1 MKRNLVLS
9 ILMYVISFLFLGYF
23 CIGLFFMASE
33 IFRLFILCMGALF
46 LYFGGYFLSKY
57 LKNNRPMKIN
67 LYIFFV
73 LYLIFLIYLTLFD
86 VSWLR
91 SGFDFFNFDNL
102 ADRVNLIPFH
112 TIFSFIN
119 DFDSLISTKQIFLNL
134 FGNIFA
140 FMPMALF
147 LPLFFKKQG
156 KIGYFIITLVII
168 ILGIETVQLITGF
181 GRFDVDDLILNLFG
195 AVLAYLVL
203 NIRYVRDLIHNIFLL
218 EGNKIS
224 RNEYIKIIGFIIIAF
239 LLLIILVLY
248 RNKLYNQSYEDYN
261 KIHNPDIEFIYDDD
275 CTQNNLFYEDEVYK
289 YYFKCYDSAD
299 FYVLINGSDKLSIK
313 NFLDNSNY
321 NYDISRLTDLF
332 DINNIDYEI
341 ENKYEHFDIQ
351 VSSNNLSMSPV
362 LEEDI
367 VRLVIIDK
375 GFYDGKYNFEVNII
389 PKKSGEEVIDI
400 EFKSS
405 DDDGNVK
412 LIVRKVKVIVD
423 SNFNVSYFLEN

>member
-57 LKNNRPMKIN
+57 LKNNRPIKIN

-195 AVLAYLVL
+195 VVLAYLVL

-224 RNEYIKIIGFIIIAF
+224 RNEYIKIIGFIIVAF

>member
-91 SGFDFFNFDNL
+91 SGFDFFYFGNL

-140 FMPMALF
+140 FMPMTLF

-351 VSSNNLSMSPV
+351 VSSNNLSMLPF

-405 DDDGNVK
+405 DDDGDVK

>member
-91 SGFDFFNFDNL
+91 SGFDFFYFDNL

-156 KIGYFIITLVII
+156 KLWYFIITLVII

-321 NYDISRLTDLF
+321 SYDISRLTDLF

-351 VSSNNLSMSPV
+351 VSSNNLSMLPF

-367 VRLVIIDK
+367 VRVVIIDK
-375 GFYDGKYNFEVNII
+375 GFYDRKYKFEVNII
-389 PKKSGEEVIDI
+389 PKKSGVEVIDI

>member
-156 KIGYFIITLVII
+156 KLWYFIITLVII

-299 FYVLINGSDKLSIK
+299 FYVLINGSDKLTIK
-313 NFLDNSNY
+313 DFLDNSNY

-412 LIVRKVKVIVD
+412 LIVKKVKVIVD

>member
-224 RNEYIKIIGFIIIAF
+224 RNEYLKIIGFIIIAF

-341 ENKYEHFDIQ
+341 EHKYEHFDIQ

>member
-1 MKRNLVLS
+1 MNIYEKKF
-9 ILMYVISFLFLGYF
+9 SFKYF
-23 CIGLFFMASE
+23 NVC
-33 IFRLFILCMGALF
+33 
-46 LYFGGYFLSKY
+46 YK
-57 LKNNRPMKIN
+57 
-67 LYIFFV
+67 FFV

-156 KIGYFIITLVII
+156 KLWYFIITLVII

-224 RNEYIKIIGFIIIAF
+224 RNEYIKIIGFIIVAF

-321 NYDISRLTDLF
+321 SYDISRLTDLF

-367 VRLVIIDK
+367 VRLVFIDK
-375 GFYDGKYNFEVNII
+375 GFDDGKYNFEVNMI

>member
-1 MKRNLVLS
+1 MNIYEKKF
-9 ILMYVISFLFLGYF
+9 SFKYF
-23 CIGLFFMASE
+23 NVC
-33 IFRLFILCMGALF
+33 
-46 LYFGGYFLSKY
+46 YK
-57 LKNNRPMKIN
+57 
-67 LYIFFV
+67 FFV

-102 ADRVNLIPFH
+102 ADRVNLTPFH

-351 VSSNNLSMSPV
+351 VSSNNLSMLPF

>member
-67 LYIFFV
+67 LYIFFI

-156 KIGYFIITLVII
+156 KLWYFIITLVII

-224 RNEYIKIIGFIIIAF
+224 RNEYIKIIGFIIVAF

-412 LIVRKVKVIVD
+412 LIVKKVKVIVD

>member
-57 LKNNRPMKIN
+57 LKNNRPIKIN

-195 AVLAYLVL
+195 VVLAYLVL

-224 RNEYIKIIGFIIIAF
+224 RNEYIKIIGFIIVAF

-321 NYDISRLTDLF
+321 SYDISRLTDLF

>member
-1 MKRNLVLS
+1 MNIYEKKF
-9 ILMYVISFLFLGYF
+9 SFKYF
-23 CIGLFFMASE
+23 NVC
-33 IFRLFILCMGALF
+33 
-46 LYFGGYFLSKY
+46 YK
-57 LKNNRPMKIN
+57 
-67 LYIFFV
+67 FFV

-102 ADRVNLIPFH
+102 ADRVNLIPFY
-112 TIFSFIN
+112 TIFSFIY

-351 VSSNNLSMSPV
+351 VSSNNLSMLPF

>member
-91 SGFDFFNFDNL
+91 SGFDFFYFDNL

-351 VSSNNLSMSPV
+351 VSSNNLSMLPF

>member
-181 GRFDVDDLILNLFG
+181 GRFDIDDLILNLFG

-203 NIRYVRDLIHNIFLL
+203 NIRYMRDLIHNIFLL

-299 FYVLINGSDKLSIK
+299 FYVLINGSDKLTIK
-313 NFLDNSNY
+313 DFLDNSNY

-405 DDDGNVK
+405 DDDENVK

>member
-351 VSSNNLSMSPV
+351 VSSNNLSMLPF

>member
-91 SGFDFFNFDNL
+91 SGFDFFYFDNL

-405 DDDGNVK
+405 DDDENVK
-412 LIVRKVKVIVD
+412 LIVKKVKVIVD

>member
-156 KIGYFIITLVII
+156 KLWYFIITLVII

-321 NYDISRLTDLF
+321 SYDISRLTDLF

-351 VSSNNLSMSPV
+351 VSSNNLSMLPF

-412 LIVRKVKVIVD
+412 LIVKKVKVIVD

>member
-203 NIRYVRDLIHNIFLL
+203 NIRYMRDLIHNIFLL

-299 FYVLINGSDKLSIK
+299 FYVLINGSDKLTIK
-313 NFLDNSNY
+313 DFLDNSNY
-321 NYDISRLTDLF
+321 NYDISRLTDLL

-412 LIVRKVKVIVD
+412 LIVKKVKVIVD

>member
-181 GRFDVDDLILNLFG
+181 GRFDIDDLILNLFG

-203 NIRYVRDLIHNIFLL
+203 NIRYMRDLIHNIFLL

-367 VRLVIIDK
+367 VRLVFIDK

>member
-299 FYVLINGSDKLSIK
+299 FYVLINGSDKLTIK
-313 NFLDNSNY
+313 DFLDNSNY
-321 NYDISRLTDLF
+321 NYDISRLTDLL

-412 LIVRKVKVIVD
+412 LIVKKVKVIVD

>member
-367 VRLVIIDK
+367 VRLVFIDK

-405 DDDGNVK
+405 DDDGDVK

>member
-224 RNEYIKIIGFIIIAF
+224 RIEYIKIIGFIMIAF

-261 KIHNPDIEFIYDDD
+261 KIHNPNIEFIYDDD

-313 NFLDNSNY
+313 DFLDNSNY
-321 NYDISRLTDLF
+321 SYDISRLTDLF

-351 VSSNNLSMSPV
+351 VSSNNLSMLPF

-412 LIVRKVKVIVD
+412 LIVRKVRVIVD

>member
-57 LKNNRPMKIN
+57 LKDNRPMKVN

-156 KIGYFIITLVII
+156 KLWYFIITLVII

-351 VSSNNLSMSPV
+351 VSSNNLSMLPF